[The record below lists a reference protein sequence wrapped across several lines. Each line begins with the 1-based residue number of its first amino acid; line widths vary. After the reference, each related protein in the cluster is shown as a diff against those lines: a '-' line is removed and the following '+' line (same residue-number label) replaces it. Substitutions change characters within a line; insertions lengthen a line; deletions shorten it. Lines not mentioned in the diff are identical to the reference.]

1 MAIRSN
7 DSRLLT
13 NSIHH
18 YVVFRRHVS
27 DYREPAVTIT
37 LVGLSCAAITA
48 FLGFFQAPLVNPDHW
63 NAPEAYRIL
72 YWHVP
77 FAWSS
82 FLSFSILFLGS
93 VSWYVNRSERGW
105 RMVVIGSELG
115 LLFGLGVIISGP
127 IWGSVEWGVP
137 WDWGDVRLN
146 TFALL
151 TSVALFL
158 VMSLRSQPDGEGT
171 RDTLA
176 AVGLFGFVLVP
187 ITAAA
192 TTIWRNRHP
201 GVILRGSG
209 ETGVDPEI
217 LQVMGFG
224 VFSFM
229 ILFIGLVLLNYSIC
243 NLRMQL
249 ELLNR
254 EIDKEGFN

>member
-1 MAIRSN
+1 MAFSGV

-18 YVVFRRHVS
+18 YVVFRRPVR
-27 DYREPAVTIT
+27 DYRDPTVTLT
-37 LVGLSCAAITA
+37 VLGLSFAAITA
-48 FLGFFQAPLVNPDHW
+48 FLGFFQAPLVDPNNW

-82 FLSFSILFLGS
+82 FLSFCLLFIGAA
-93 VSWYVNRSERGW
+93 SWYVKRSERGW
-105 RMVVIGSELG
+105 VLVVIGSELG

-146 TFALL
+146 TYALL
-151 TSVALFL
+151 TAVSLFL
-158 VMSLRSQPDGEGT
+158 VMSLRSQPDGEET

-176 AVGLFGFVLVP
+176 AVGLFGFILVP

-201 GVILRGSG
+201 GVILRDSE

-224 VFSFM
+224 AVSFM
-229 ILFIGLVLLNYSIC
+229 ILFTGLVLLNYSIH
-243 NLRMQL
+243 NLRAEL
-249 ELLNR
+249 ESLNR
-254 EIDKEGFN
+254 EIDKEGIN